1 MTSKLS
7 KSSDLYEPSHRRS
20 KKFMNITVFFL
31 DDSSHVFQL
40 QAKTLGQLLFEKVCK
55 HINLLEVDYFGLEC
69 EDEKGKKYWLDVL
82 KPLCSQLHSFFPS
95 MYFCVKFYT
104 PDPVQLEDEFTRYLF
119 GLQIKKDFISGA
131 LQCNDSTAA
140 VLLSYIVQAD
150 LGDFNPEVCIDHSY
164 LTKYK
169 FVAYQDEELEKKIM
183 ENHRK
188 IIGQTPAEADLNLLE
203 RARRC
208 ELYRVRMTFDK
219 DHEGVPLNL
228 AVVHLGVLVFQ
239 NFTKINTFSWAKI
252 RKLSFKRKKFLV
264 KLHPEGYGFYKDTVE
279 FVFDS
284 RNECK
289 NFWKKCI
296 ENHTFFRC
304 SDAKQGM
311 RMKPKIFSRG
321 SSFRYSGRTQK
332 QVSEFVRQN
341 NFQKTQFQRSTSCRT
356 PTSPTKS
363 ISSSIVPQPLLPVTS
378 SSCGSMSDVPKDV
391 LLPPKSTSEPTTPHT
406 APDFGKISNG
416 SANVSGVVSPESDLA
431 GFQSPEFCMQDTDDN
446 ISHDSYHVLDT
457 NQAAAAT
464 NTDNPSTNKEIETV
478 SDFKE
483 DDGKSKSTTNI
494 LKHSRKESLPQK
506 DEEETKKKSH
516 RHRIRVYSNHVDV
529 GQTSPILY
537 ARANRHQLNAESE
550 CKAYPRTVDFVL
562 VNQLPAI
569 GSFSYRDDSVELKSP
584 SRLKL
589 ELFHHK
595 WRSQEEEV
603 RENKLTDRRA
613 RSKSQPLPLGVD
625 LLTDFLS
632 LETERSSSCHDSRKE
647 TAIKVIS
654 DSVGSCKNDSAS
666 GKRAQFSA
674 PKKKTIESVYV
685 TDTIRRRL
693 SPESVRKSKAYQHMV
708 YLGILNEGEFV
719 DRTSHYGYNTY
730 KFSQIGRPPELLAS
744 CSAQSDSPIEL
755 PHHEKLWLLHSL
767 LPKKSGSP
775 EKRNSVGEIKD
786 NSALNPVAYNNNLE
800 SVKADNNNTESIET
814 LKIDSKT
821 NDLNILE
828 SSPTDSL
835 DLSSQDMNNL
845 KQILLSQE
853 QDGISLSSSD
863 NLSYNENI
871 LSQELK
877 NYKNVL
883 SDSYFRESSKNS
895 SNEETLNNS
904 KNSEHVFGASTFYVS
919 SSPYSAGRLSSKRKV
934 MNDRAYCLAK
944 ELLMT
949 ERTYRKDLEV
959 VNVTF
964 RDNYYSQ
971 KDVRSEAIEQFLS
984 VVDPLHEMHCFLL
997 RDLEQRLAF
1006 WEGRPVNKNQNVIKG
1021 VANIL
1026 YAQKDMIKM
1035 HSTYLKKLPKLL
1047 EMLYDDL
1054 SQNQLLNQF
1063 YQQFET
1069 QKVCYLPLSSFLLRP
1084 AFRLVYY
1091 HSLVKTLFTSILR
1104 LFDVFNY
1111 LLPFFLISN
1120 NNFWLLL
1127 VFLWLTQCLIYF
1139 YHCIYYINMFCFTIL
1154 SFSPL
1159 GLYDETKT
1167 FCESFE
1173 NIMLP
1178 LVNYSKLVELQRS
1191 FTNFSSL
1198 VDKNRKFIR
1207 EGCLSKFIKSG
1218 TQQCMFFLFSDILLC
1233 TLRTHDGRLSFKV
1246 QGLFP
1251 LKSLKIQET
1260 GDKLGFTHCFILCS
1274 PEKHLYLASPSSEEH
1289 TKWMR
1294 DLQNAIASQLPCK
1307 SSPFSLE
1314 EEEEEIRDVGQHIN
1328 TSIHICWHRN
1338 ISISCADLYLSMKN
1352 SLSGYLLR
1360 KFKNSSGW
1368 QKVWVVL
1375 ANLCLF
1381 FYRSYL
1387 DESPLASLPLA
1398 GYKIMTTSSNDL
1410 VSGDCIF
1417 KLIFKNHEY
1426 FFMVEN
1432 KYAFK
1437 RWMEVIHS
1445 CTLVEEENTHL

>member
-40 QAKTLGQLLFEKVCK
+40 Q
-55 HINLLEVDYFGLEC
+55 
-69 EDEKGKKYWLDVL
+69 YWLDVL

-483 DDGKSKSTTNI
+483 DDG
-494 LKHSRKESLPQK
+494 
-506 DEEETKKKSH
+506 
-516 RHRIRVYSNHVDV
+516 
-529 GQTSPILY
+529 
-537 ARANRHQLNAESE
+537 
-550 CKAYPRTVDFVL
+550 
-562 VNQLPAI
+562 
-569 GSFSYRDDSVELKSP
+569 
-584 SRLKL
+584 
-589 ELFHHK
+589 
-595 WRSQEEEV
+595 
-603 RENKLTDRRA
+603 
-613 RSKSQPLPLGVD
+613 
-625 LLTDFLS
+625 
-632 LETERSSSCHDSRKE
+632 
-647 TAIKVIS
+647 
-654 DSVGSCKNDSAS
+654 
-666 GKRAQFSA
+666 
-674 PKKKTIESVYV
+674 
-685 TDTIRRRL
+685 
-693 SPESVRKSKAYQHMV
+693 
-708 YLGILNEGEFV
+708 
-719 DRTSHYGYNTY
+719 
-730 KFSQIGRPPELLAS
+730 
-744 CSAQSDSPIEL
+744 
-755 PHHEKLWLLHSL
+755 
-767 LPKKSGSP
+767 
-775 EKRNSVGEIKD
+775 NSVGEIKD

-1091 HSLVKTLFTSILR
+1091 HSLVKS
-1104 LFDVFNY
+1104 
-1111 LLPFFLISN
+1111 
-1120 NNFWLLL
+1120 
-1127 VFLWLTQCLIYF
+1127 
-1139 YHCIYYINMFCFTIL
+1139 
-1154 SFSPL
+1154 
-1159 GLYDETKT
+1159 
-1167 FCESFE
+1167 
-1173 NIMLP
+1173 
-1178 LVNYSKLVELQRS
+1178 
-1191 FTNFSSL
+1191 
-1198 VDKNRKFIR
+1198 
-1207 EGCLSKFIKSG
+1207 
-1218 TQQCMFFLFSDILLC
+1218 
-1233 TLRTHDGRLSFKV
+1233 
-1246 QGLFP
+1246 
-1251 LKSLKIQET
+1251 
-1260 GDKLGFTHCFILCS
+1260 
-1274 PEKHLYLASPSSEEH
+1274 
-1289 TKWMR
+1289 
-1294 DLQNAIASQLPCK
+1294 
-1307 SSPFSLE
+1307 
-1314 EEEEEIRDVGQHIN
+1314 
-1328 TSIHICWHRN
+1328 
-1338 ISISCADLYLSMKN
+1338 
-1352 SLSGYLLR
+1352 
-1360 KFKNSSGW
+1360 
-1368 QKVWVVL
+1368 
-1375 ANLCLF
+1375 
-1381 FYRSYL
+1381 
-1387 DESPLASLPLA
+1387 
-1398 GYKIMTTSSNDL
+1398 
-1410 VSGDCIF
+1410 
-1417 KLIFKNHEY
+1417 
-1426 FFMVEN
+1426 
-1432 KYAFK
+1432 
-1437 RWMEVIHS
+1437 
-1445 CTLVEEENTHL
+1445 

>member
-416 SANVSGVVSPESDLA
+416 SANVSG
-431 GFQSPEFCMQDTDDN
+431 
-446 ISHDSYHVLDT
+446 
-457 NQAAAAT
+457 
-464 NTDNPSTNKEIETV
+464 
-478 SDFKE
+478 
-483 DDGKSKSTTNI
+483 
-494 LKHSRKESLPQK
+494 
-506 DEEETKKKSH
+506 
-516 RHRIRVYSNHVDV
+516 
-529 GQTSPILY
+529 
-537 ARANRHQLNAESE
+537 
-550 CKAYPRTVDFVL
+550 
-562 VNQLPAI
+562 
-569 GSFSYRDDSVELKSP
+569 
-584 SRLKL
+584 
-589 ELFHHK
+589 
-595 WRSQEEEV
+595 
-603 RENKLTDRRA
+603 
-613 RSKSQPLPLGVD
+613 
-625 LLTDFLS
+625 
-632 LETERSSSCHDSRKE
+632 
-647 TAIKVIS
+647 
-654 DSVGSCKNDSAS
+654 
-666 GKRAQFSA
+666 
-674 PKKKTIESVYV
+674 
-685 TDTIRRRL
+685 
-693 SPESVRKSKAYQHMV
+693 
-708 YLGILNEGEFV
+708 
-719 DRTSHYGYNTY
+719 
-730 KFSQIGRPPELLAS
+730 
-744 CSAQSDSPIEL
+744 
-755 PHHEKLWLLHSL
+755 
-767 LPKKSGSP
+767 
-775 EKRNSVGEIKD
+775 NSVGEIKD

-1091 HSLVKTLFTSILR
+1091 HSLVKS
-1104 LFDVFNY
+1104 
-1111 LLPFFLISN
+1111 
-1120 NNFWLLL
+1120 
-1127 VFLWLTQCLIYF
+1127 
-1139 YHCIYYINMFCFTIL
+1139 
-1154 SFSPL
+1154 
-1159 GLYDETKT
+1159 
-1167 FCESFE
+1167 
-1173 NIMLP
+1173 
-1178 LVNYSKLVELQRS
+1178 
-1191 FTNFSSL
+1191 
-1198 VDKNRKFIR
+1198 
-1207 EGCLSKFIKSG
+1207 
-1218 TQQCMFFLFSDILLC
+1218 
-1233 TLRTHDGRLSFKV
+1233 
-1246 QGLFP
+1246 
-1251 LKSLKIQET
+1251 
-1260 GDKLGFTHCFILCS
+1260 
-1274 PEKHLYLASPSSEEH
+1274 
-1289 TKWMR
+1289 
-1294 DLQNAIASQLPCK
+1294 
-1307 SSPFSLE
+1307 
-1314 EEEEEIRDVGQHIN
+1314 
-1328 TSIHICWHRN
+1328 
-1338 ISISCADLYLSMKN
+1338 
-1352 SLSGYLLR
+1352 
-1360 KFKNSSGW
+1360 
-1368 QKVWVVL
+1368 
-1375 ANLCLF
+1375 
-1381 FYRSYL
+1381 
-1387 DESPLASLPLA
+1387 
-1398 GYKIMTTSSNDL
+1398 
-1410 VSGDCIF
+1410 
-1417 KLIFKNHEY
+1417 
-1426 FFMVEN
+1426 
-1432 KYAFK
+1432 
-1437 RWMEVIHS
+1437 
-1445 CTLVEEENTHL
+1445 